1 MRTALLLAVAFTA
14 GCHYD
19 LDAVDRPG
27 GDGGGANA
35 DAAANDGA
43 VADPCGEG
51 SVPAAVHLHGAVLDA
66 ADSSPVVNVLVDA
79 IPGGNALSASDGS
92 FAIDVALGGVA
103 RSIALSFDPPDD
115 GIYPLHGRAF
125 QRPFDRADV
134 DVQPRLHSFAQLDT
148 TTLYD
153 YMTNPHRDPEAVTV
167 VLWVFDCEDN
177 GVSGATVSVDPPADA
192 IVYYMNDGS
201 TNATGVAYALNV
213 PPGTMTASATG
224 AEDFT
229 FEAAAGSVVIA
240 QLLAP

>member
-1 MRTALLLAVAFTA
+1 MRTALLLAVLTA

-27 GDGGGANA
+27 GADA

-43 VADPCGEG
+43 VADPCGAG

-79 IPGGNALSASDGS
+79 MPGGNTLSAGDGS
-92 FAIDVALGGVA
+92 FAIDVPLEGVA
-103 RSIALSFDPPDD
+103 TPIALSFDPASVDD
-115 GIYPLHGRAF
+115 VDYPLHGLAV

-134 DVQPRLHSFAQLDT
+134 DLEPRLHSFAQLDT

-153 YMTNPHRDPEAVTV
+153 YMGYPHRDAEAATV
-167 VLWVFDCEDN
+167 IFWIFDCEDS
-177 GVSGATVSVDPPADA
+177 GVSGAVVNIDPPADA
-192 IVYYMNDGS
+192 ILYFDSDGS
-201 TNATGVAYALNV
+201 TNASGVAYALNV
-213 PPGTMTASATG
+213 PAGTVTASATG

-229 FEAAAGSVVIA
+229 FEAAGGSVVIA
-240 QLLAP
+240 QLVAP

>member
-1 MRTALLLAVAFTA
+1 MRSAALLLALFTA

-27 GDGGGANA
+27 GDAGGAIA
-35 DAAANDGA
+35 DAAATDGA
-43 VADPCGEG
+43 VANPCGVDI
-51 SVPAAVHLHGAVLDA
+51 VPAAVHLHGAVLDA
-66 ADSSPVVNVLVDA
+66 MDGAAVEGVTVDA
-79 IPGGNALSASDGS
+79 VPGGNAISASDGS

-115 GIYPLHGRAF
+115 GTYPLHGRAF

-153 YMTNPHRDPEAVTV
+153 YMANPHRDPEAVTV
-167 VLWVFDCEDN
+167 VVWVFDCEDN

-192 IVYYMNDGS
+192 IVYYMSEGS

-213 PPGTMTASATG
+213 PPGTVTASATG
-224 AEDFT
+224 TDDFT
-229 FEAAAGSVVIA
+229 FEAAGGSVVIA
-240 QLLAP
+240 QLVAP